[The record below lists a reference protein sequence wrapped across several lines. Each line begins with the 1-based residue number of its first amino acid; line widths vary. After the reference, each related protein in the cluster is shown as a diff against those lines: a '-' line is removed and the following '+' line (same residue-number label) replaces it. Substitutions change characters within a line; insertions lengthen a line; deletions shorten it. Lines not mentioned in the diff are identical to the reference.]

1 MSGWVKYPFHVRHNG
16 VDYNPG
22 VPIEVDDVERHLR
35 NGAKL
40 ASAPAR
46 TADSIAADEAKL
58 VVEPVEVPRRAG
70 RRKAA
75 Q

>member
-1 MSGWVKYPFHVRHNG
+1 MSAWVKYPFHVRHNG

-22 VPIEVDDVERHLR
+22 VPISVEDPEACLK
-35 NGAKL
+35 NGAVIVEVPQQ
-40 ASAPAR
+40 SE
-46 TADSIAADEAKL
+46 S
-58 VVEPVEVPRRAG
+58 VEPVAAPKAAGKSG

>member
-1 MSGWVKYPFHVRHNG
+1 MSAWVKYPFHVRHNG

-22 VPIEVDDVERHLR
+22 VPISVEDPEACLK
-35 NGAKL
+35 NGAVIVEVPQQ
-40 ASAPAR
+40 SE
-46 TADSIAADEAKL
+46 S
-58 VVEPVEVPRRAG
+58 VEPVTAPKAAGKPG

>member
-1 MSGWVKYPFHVRHNG
+1 MSGWVTYPFHVRHNG

-22 VPIEVDDVERHLR
+22 VPIEVEDVEKHLR
-35 NGAKL
+35 CGAKL
-40 ASAPAR
+40 A
-46 TADSIAADEAKL
+46 TEAKP
-58 VVEPVEVPRRAG
+58 VRETVEVPRRVG

>member
-1 MSGWVKYPFHVRHNG
+1 MSGRVKYPFHVRHNG

-22 VPIEVDDVERHLR
+22 VPIEVEDVEKHLR

-40 ASAPAR
+40 ATESAHVV
-46 TADSIAADEAKL
+46 DSVAADEVKPVA
-58 VVEPVEVPRRAG
+58 EPVVAPRRAN

>member
-1 MSGWVKYPFHVRHNG
+1 MSGRVKYPFHVRHNG

-22 VPIEVDDVERHLR
+22 VSIEVEDVEKHLR

-46 TADSIAADEAKL
+46 TADSIAADEAKP
-58 VVEPVEVPRRAG
+58 VVESVEVPRRAG